1 MQVKEFISH
10 FICVNVFVYL
20 LLFVFMFSYVDIW
33 GVWREIISRNFGGS
47 LAAAEFIWTLL
58 ARTPSSVLRWS
69 SYFSKLRFCICIF
82 LLFSICAWKPRYLI
96 GLLLGA
102 CYHLEAKIRAP
113 QRFLIDLKATNH
125 RCSKSMKR
133 TSSFCS
139 HRNKE
144 QAPKWPPTVLRH
156 RLSVCFILPDNDHD
170 HT

>member
-1 MQVKEFISH
+1 M
-10 FICVNVFVYL
+10 YL

-69 SYFSKLRFCICIF
+69 SYFSKLRFCICVF
-82 LLFSICAWKPRYLI
+82 CYFVFV
-96 GLLLGA
+96 LGSHEIVWIPLG
-102 CYHLEAKIRAP
+102 CMLSSRSRAP
-113 QRFLIDLKATNH
+113 QRFLIDLKAINH